1 MNELE
6 KIRSACLKK
15 ELGEISV
22 EEALDIAISAEDYK
36 NMCGPFDLAYPGFAQ
51 QQIVFEE
58 YALLLEKSLTDN

>member
-6 KIRSACLKK
+6 RIRLARLKK

-22 EEALDIAISAEDYK
+22 EEALDLAILAEDYK
-36 NMCGPFDLAYPGFAQ
+36 NMCGPFDEAYPTFAKQ
-51 QQIVFEE
+51 QVVFEE